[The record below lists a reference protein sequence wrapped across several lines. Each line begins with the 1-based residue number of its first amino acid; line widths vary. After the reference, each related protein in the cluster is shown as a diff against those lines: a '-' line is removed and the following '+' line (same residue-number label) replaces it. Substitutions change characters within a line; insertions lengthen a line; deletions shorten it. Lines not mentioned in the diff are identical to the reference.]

1 MKKSSYCTDFLFSR
15 TNYLIGAGSIIALM
29 GNYYDFNYS
38 KSSKDADIRAIRSDW
53 RVIGNDLRGAL
64 KSFEISNKNLIKK

>member
-1 MKKSSYCTDFLFSR
+1 MKKSSFYTDFLFSR

-29 GNYYDFNYS
+29 GNYYEFNYS

-53 RVIGNDLRGAL
+53 RIIGNELREAM
-64 KSFEISNKNLIKK
+64 KSFEISNRKQT